1 MSDSDSLHRFLF
13 ENSGIRGNLVHLDS
27 SWRAVLDAH
36 PYPDAVREP
45 LGEALAAV
53 ALLAA
58 TIKLDGSLI
67 LQAQGS
73 GPIRTL
79 VVQATSARTL
89 RGLARWEGEV
99 PEHGDL
105 AARFGEGRLVLTVER
120 CKGEPYQGIVP
131 LAGQCIAQAIERYFS
146 DSEQLPTR
154 LWLTASGQRAAGLL
168 LQRLPGRTDGEHSSP
183 SARDDWTRVGLLAD
197 TLSRDELAGL
207 AATDLLHRLFH
218 EDDLRLFEPEPL
230 AFRCGCSRGRI
241 QDMLRA
247 LGEAEAMSI
256 VTERGQIEVTCEFCN
271 RSYRLDAVDA
281 SQLFATASR
290 HEAPAAHQ

>member
-13 ENSGIRGNLVHLDS
+13 ENSGIRGNLVHLDA

-58 TIKLDGSLI
+58 TIKFDGSLI
-67 LQAQGS
+67 VQAQAS

-79 VVQATSARTL
+79 VAQATSARTL

-99 PEHGDL
+99 PADGDL
-105 AARFGEGRLVLTVER
+105 AARFGEGRLVLTIER
-120 CKGEPYQGIVP
+120 GAGEPYQGIVP
-131 LAGQCIAQAIERYFS
+131 LTGQGIAQAIEHYFG

-154 LWLTASGQRAAGLL
+154 LQLTANGQRAAGLL
-168 LQRLPGRTDGEHSSP
+168 LQRLPGVADDAHLSLDTS
-183 SARDDWTRVGLLAD
+183 DDWNRVGLLAN
-197 TLSRDELAGL
+197 TLSPEELAGL
-207 AATDLLHRLFH
+207 SAPDLLHRLFH

-230 AFRCGCSRGRI
+230 AFRCGCSRTRI
-241 QDMLRA
+241 EDMLRA
-247 LGEAEAMSI
+247 LGESEAMSI
-256 VTERGQIEVTCEFCN
+256 VSERGAIEVTCEFCN

-281 SQLFATASR
+281 GQLFTTATR
-290 HEAPAAHQ
+290 HEAPPAHH